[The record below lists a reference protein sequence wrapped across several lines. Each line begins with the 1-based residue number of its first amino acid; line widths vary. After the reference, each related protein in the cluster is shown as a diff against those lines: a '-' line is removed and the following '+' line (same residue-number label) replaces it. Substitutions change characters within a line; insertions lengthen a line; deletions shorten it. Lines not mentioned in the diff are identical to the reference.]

1 MLQEKMSNF
10 FSMEDSFDWVLVGGD
25 PFPLFIH
32 QSTGLAPAP
41 VATPPLLTEG
51 KPPSISPQAIITE
64 LPFALTM
71 EDQIMADIMDGQP
84 TEPRGSASSSKLL
97 IESCGPTGI
106 TLGDGHLG

>member
-41 VATPPLLTEG
+41 VSMPPFLTER
-51 KPPSISPQAIITE
+51 KPPSISPQAITTE
-64 LPFALTM
+64 LPFALMM

-84 TEPRGSASSSKLL
+84 AEPRGSVPSSKPS
-97 IESCGPTGI
+97 IESCGLTGT